1 MDMGQ
6 LINLTK
12 LIIIVTTIKAV
23 ITRTGKQTILHLS
36 ITKVITIVELNSSIK
51 RNHLKKNSHS
61 HI

>member
-12 LIIIVTTIKAV
+12 LIITVTIIKTV
-23 ITRTGKQTILHLS
+23 ITRTGKQTILPLS

>member
-12 LIIIVTTIKAV
+12 LIITVTIIKTV